1 MDYNAN
7 KDTDE
12 ISLLDLAAVL
22 WRRKILIV
30 GITSLI
36 SIAVFI
42 YVLVG
47 KLLPSKKSFMPDV
60 YTSTAFMRI
69 QSERSSSSGT
79 LASILQQSNLGN
91 LAGLAGG
98 GGNTNTKLA
107 LYIAGS
113 ISFLD
118 AVADEFN
125 IVEKYKIEKFPKTT
139 SRRIVKQLL
148 NTKMDDKSGVFSI
161 AVTHTEPEFAQQ
173 VVLFAVRYYQ
183 TRFAELGLDTKS
195 REKEN
200 LEKSLVQSFDEMK
213 RLEREARNL
222 ENKIARSGIVQGA
235 ALAMEQIKREI
246 IVQEKVYTQLKA
258 QYEVAKIEIASKTP
272 LFQVLDYPEV
282 PERKSGPSRAMICII
297 AFAAGLFFSI
307 FLAFLLDAIQKAR
320 TDFTL
325 RVEAKQEHQDEK

>member
-7 KDTDE
+7 KDTYE

-91 LAGLAGG
+91 LAGLTGG

-148 NTKMDDKSGVFSI
+148 KAKMDDKSGVFSI
-161 AVTHTEPEFAQQ
+161 AVTHIEPEFAQQ